1 MASLRKPRLVSRATN
16 WTARQLRRMSDGIL
30 QRNGIGETWIDV
42 GAHHGEVTLGF
53 ASRNPGLR
61 VYAFEPNLRAAARL
75 FGKAPNYIAIPVAVG
90 EEDGSAELYVN
101 QYEASSSLLPLSE
114 DPPYWSGG
122 TPLRVESTMRVPTV
136 RLDTFMDLMGI
147 PKVDFL
153 KIDAQGMDLAV
164 IRSAGKRLTDI
175 DRITLEVWVGPR
187 PQYLGTPSKEEV
199 LEYLAERGFALV
211 GVESQTDGLEE
222 NLTFERKANA

>member
-1 MASLRKPRLVSRATN
+1 MDFSPIV
-16 WTARQLRRMSDGIL
+16 WTGRVL
-30 QRNGIGETWIDV
+30 QRAGVELLRHAGAAGTWIDI

-90 EEDGSAELYVN
+90 EEDGSAKFYVN
-101 QYEASSSLLPLSE
+101 QYDASSSLLPLSE

-122 TPLRVESTMRVPTV
+122 SPLRVESTVTVPTV
-136 RLDTFMDLMGI
+136 RLDTFMNLLGI

-175 DRITLEVWVGPR
+175 DRITLEVWVGPQ
-187 PQYLGTPSKEEV
+187 PQYLGTSSKEEV
-199 LEYLAERGFALV
+199 LGYLAERGFALA

-222 NLTFERKANA
+222 NLTFERKTNA